1 MPDGNGAPGTPG
13 GELHGNGAPDTPGGA
28 LDTPGGAPD
37 TPGAPYNPGAYGAPD
52 CFLLGGFYTFLCTYT
67 QRT

>member
-37 TPGAPYNPGAYGAPD
+37 TPGAPYNPGGYGAYGAPD
-52 CFLLGGFYTFLCTYT
+52 SELRNVTDMAD
-67 QRT
+67 